1 MIFIKKFL
9 SFVSFSLI
17 SATTHKSKLRRVTAI
32 EVNYIIQDDGGDDDD
47 IQVKVPKISLKSST
61 VIKQVCRLVAFN
73 VIK

>member
-32 EVNYIIQDDGGDDDD
+32 EVNYIIQDDGGGDDD
-47 IQVKVPKISLKSST
+47 IQVKVSKISLKSST
-61 VIKQVCRLVAFN
+61 VIKQVCRLVALTL
-73 VIK
+73 

>member
-47 IQVKVPKISLKSST
+47 DIQVKVPKISLKSST
-61 VIKQVCRLVAFN
+61 VIKQVCRLVALTL
-73 VIK
+73 

>member
-32 EVNYIIQDDGGDDDD
+32 EVNYIIQDDGGGDDD

-61 VIKQVCRLVAFN
+61 VIKQVCRLVALTL
-73 VIK
+73 

>member
-61 VIKQVCRLVAFN
+61 VIKQVCRLVALTL
-73 VIK
+73 

>member
-32 EVNYIIQDDGGDDDD
+32 EVNYIIQDDGGDDD
-47 IQVKVPKISLKSST
+47 IQVKVPKISPKSST
-61 VIKQVCRLVAFN
+61 VIKQVCSLVALTLKSN
-73 VIK
+73 